1 MNKLFKILS
10 VTLFAFVV
18 TACGDKADPAAEFKK
33 LNDWSI
39 NNQQAVIALQA
50 EVQQSLSSQDPA
62 KIAEAAEKFN
72 AKFAEFQK
80 ELDAIE
86 VKDPEIKAF
95 KDKVKAGLVSSN
107 GLISDVITLMKSPTA
122 ELQQK
127 VQEQT
132 QKVMQEAMEVSKM
145 QTELQKKYLTAK

>member
-33 LNDWSI
+33 LNDWSV
-39 NNQQAVIALQA
+39 NNQQAVMTLQT
-50 EVQQSLSSQDPA
+50 EIQQSLASQDQA
-62 KIAEAAEKFN
+62 KIEEAVKKFN
-72 AKFAEFQK
+72 DKFAEFQK

-95 KDKVKAGLVSSN
+95 KDKVKNGLVSSN
-107 GLISDVITLMKSPTA
+107 KLITDVITLMKSPTA
-122 ELQQK
+122 ELQKQVEEGTK
-127 VQEQT
+127 
-132 QKVMQEAMEVSKM
+132 KLMQDASEVTKL
-145 QTELQKKYLTAK
+145 QAELQKKYPTN

>member
-33 LNDWSI
+33 LNDWSV
-39 NNQQAVIALQA
+39 NNQQAVMTLQT
-50 EVQQSLSSQDPA
+50 EIQQSLASQDPA
-62 KIAEAAEKFN
+62 KIEEAVKKFN
-72 AKFAEFQK
+72 DKFAEFQK

-95 KDKVKAGLVSSN
+95 KDKVKNGLVSSN
-107 GLISDVITLMKSPTA
+107 KLITDVITLMKSPTA
-122 ELQQK
+122 ELQKQ
-127 VQEQT
+127 VQEET
-132 QKVMQEAMEVSKM
+132 QKVMQEAMEVTKL
-145 QTELQKKYLTAK
+145 QAELQKKYPVK